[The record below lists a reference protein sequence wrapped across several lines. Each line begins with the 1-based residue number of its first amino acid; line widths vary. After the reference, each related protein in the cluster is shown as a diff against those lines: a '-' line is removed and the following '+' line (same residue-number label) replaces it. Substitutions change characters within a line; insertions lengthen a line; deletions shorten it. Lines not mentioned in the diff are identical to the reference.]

1 MPLKQMYP
9 GKNLVSIKF
18 SCPHVFIIYRKNS
31 IFFLSFMIMII
42 SLVTGLVCV
51 CVCVCV
57 CVKSLQLCPSLCD
70 PMDCSPPGYSILGFS
85 SKNTGVDCHALLQD
99 IFLIQGSNLHLLCLL
114 LWQVYS
120 LPIALPGKAICR
132 IFLRLGFLDTD
143 FAS

>member
-1 MPLKQMYP
+1 M
-9 GKNLVSIKF
+9 S
-18 SCPHVFIIYRKNS
+18 SCLHYIQKEFRFFFVFHDHDHFTGYRS
-31 IFFLSFMIMII
+31 
-42 SLVTGLVCV
+42 CV